1 MKTFTVNFL
10 IEVCLEYETVLKLKD
25 WKNYENSNFYKIIRN
40 WHKHELKNEP
50 KVQKLNT
57 IWAYIE
63 EFMVFVV

>member
-25 WKNYENSNFYKIIRN
+25 WKNYENSNFYLIKN
-40 WHKHELKNEP
+40 WQKHELKNEP

-63 EFMVFVV
+63 EFMVFVA

>member
-1 MKTFTVNFL
+1 MKTFTENFL

-25 WKNYENSNFYKIIRN
+25 WKNHENSNFYLIKY
-40 WHKHELKNEP
+40 WHKHELKTEP